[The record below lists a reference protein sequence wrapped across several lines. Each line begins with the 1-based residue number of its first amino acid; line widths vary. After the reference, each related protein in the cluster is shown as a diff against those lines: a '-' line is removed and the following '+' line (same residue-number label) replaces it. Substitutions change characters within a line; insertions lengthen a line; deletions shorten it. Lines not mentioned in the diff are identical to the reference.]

1 MKRYLLL
8 ALLFVSQVSAT
19 DALIEVNIARARR
32 GLPAFIHDVNLYRAA
47 EGCAQF
53 RADRRIKGHTPNDF
67 AALPP
72 GTLARSAGC
81 GAMETS
87 WGWQSC
93 CTFDRHTYAGA
104 AVVIGRDGQRYMH
117 IFVR

>member
-53 RADRRIKGHTPNDF
+53 RADRRIKGHTSNDF

-72 GTLARSAGC
+72 GTSARSAGC
-81 GAMETS
+81 GAMEAS
-87 WGWQSC
+87 WGFQACEVYS
-93 CTFDRHTYAGA
+93 RYTYAGA
-104 AVVIGRDGQRYMH
+104 ASVRGANGIVYH
-117 IFVR
+117 HLFVR